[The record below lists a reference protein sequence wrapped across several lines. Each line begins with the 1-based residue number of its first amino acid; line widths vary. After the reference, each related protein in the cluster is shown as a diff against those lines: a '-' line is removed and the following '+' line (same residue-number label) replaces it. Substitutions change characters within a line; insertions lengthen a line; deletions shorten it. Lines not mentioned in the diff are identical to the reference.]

1 MRFAD
6 KNSVQRGR
14 WSQLEKDSSI
24 QLEDLPGSPGEQRER
39 ASAAPLA
46 LPCQ

>member
-6 KNSVQRGR
+6 KNSVQRYR
-14 WSQLEKDSSI
+14 WSQLEKDLSI
-24 QLEDLPGSPGEQRER
+24 QHKDLLGSPEEQRDR
-39 ASAAPLA
+39 VSAAIT